1 MKTLLKNGT
10 VINVFTGEKEKT
22 QVLLEDGRIAGVGD
36 YCDGDSDEVE
46 DLEGKYLCPG
56 FIDGH
61 IHIESSMLL
70 PAEFARAALP
80 HGTTAVVADP
90 HEIANVCGEEGIRF
104 MLAASEGLPMTVYV
118 MIPSC
123 VPATKFDE
131 AGARLEAEDIRPFY
145 AHPRV
150 LGLGEVMSYHA
161 AAGGDAGLLRKIHDA
176 LERGLVVNG
185 HAPLLSGKELD
196 RYIAAGVG
204 DDHECSSAEE
214 AMERIRKGQ
223 HILIREGT
231 AARNLESLLPLFDGP
246 FAGRCL
252 LVTDDRH
259 PADLVEQG
267 HIDDI
272 IRKAAAAGKDPV
284 TGIRMATIQA
294 AEYFGLRDVG
304 AVAPGYR
311 ADLLVLEDLE
321 SVAVRDVYQAGKKVV
336 SEGKVLPFADPV
348 IPQELQRT
356 VRGSF
361 HLEELSAEDFRVR
374 LRGRHSCR
382 VIGMERGQLL
392 TQEEIRE
399 LDFDKGNGIDVGRDL
414 VKIAV
419 IERHR
424 HTGHIGLGFAE
435 GTGVQCGA
443 LASSVSHDSHNLI
456 VIGADEEDMAFAA
469 NQIRALGGGM
479 AVVRDKKVIAQ
490 MPLPFAG
497 LMSAGT
503 AVETAAENA
512 RAREGVYALGV
523 PCGRELFMAMSFLSL
538 PVIPH
543 LKLTTLGLVDVDR
556 QELLPLVADN

>member
-1 MKTLLKNGT
+1 MFLG
-10 VINVFTGEKEKT
+10 G
-22 QVLLEDGRIAGVGD
+22 G
-36 YCDGDSDEVE
+36 S
-46 DLEGKYLCPG
+46 
-56 FIDGH
+56 
-61 IHIESSMLL
+61 
-70 PAEFARAALP
+70 
-80 HGTTAVVADP
+80 HGT
-90 HEIANVCGEEGIRF
+90 
-104 MLAASEGLPMTVYV
+104 
-118 MIPSC
+118 
-123 VPATKFDE
+123 
-131 AGARLEAEDIRPFY
+131 
-145 AHPRV
+145 HPQ
-150 LGLGEVMSYHA
+150 
-161 AAGGDAGLLRKIHDA
+161 
-176 LERGLVVNG
+176 
-185 HAPLLSGKELD
+185 
-196 RYIAAGVG
+196 
-204 DDHECSSAEE
+204 
-214 AMERIRKGQ
+214 GQ

-348 IPQELQRT
+348 IPEELQRT

-399 LDFDKGNGIDVGRDL
+399 LDFDKGKRD
-414 VKIAV
+414 
-419 IERHR
+419 R
-424 HTGHIGLGFAE
+424 
-435 GTGVQCGA
+435 CGA
-443 LASSVSHDSHNLI
+443 GSCEDRSNRAAPAY
-456 VIGADEEDMAFAA
+456 GAY
-469 NQIRALGGGM
+469 RPGLCRRYGC
-479 AVVRDKKVIAQ
+479 AVRR
-490 MPLPFAG
+490 PCFFC
-497 LMSAGT
+497 
-503 AVETAAENA
+503 
-512 RAREGVYALGV
+512 V
-523 PCGRELFMAMSFLSL
+523 P
-538 PVIPH
+538 
-543 LKLTTLGLVDVDR
+543 
-556 QELLPLVADN
+556 